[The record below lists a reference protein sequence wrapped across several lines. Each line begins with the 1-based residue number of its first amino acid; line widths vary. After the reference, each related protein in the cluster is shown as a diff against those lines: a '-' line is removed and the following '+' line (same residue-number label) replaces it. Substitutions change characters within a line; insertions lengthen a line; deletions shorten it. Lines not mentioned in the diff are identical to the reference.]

1 MRIARENVLSEKKER
16 SIEELLF
23 ENETLKAETKA
34 ARERI
39 AALRALQQVAQSLA
53 SELNLEPLLKNIL
66 RSAVEVMDASAG
78 SLLLLDPATDELI
91 FEVIKGGGRQTLQ
104 GQRMAKDKGIAGWVV
119 TNRRPLTVNDVD
131 KYERPYKGIETDTD
145 FKTDSL
151 ICVPLMAKG
160 KVIGA
165 LEVLNKRS
173 GGKFNDD
180 DLDILTTFAAQSA
193 TAIENARLYR
203 DLREERDRIAA
214 LEEEVRKRL
223 ACDLHDGPAQLL
235 SAIIMSIQFTKQI
248 LTRTPEKLD
257 KLRAEL
263 KELEPL
269 ATKALH
275 QIRTMLFDLRPV
287 ILETQGLAPALESY
301 VKRLRLANDFAI
313 SLEVKD
319 FSERLDAKA
328 EAAIFS
334 IVQEAV
340 SNARK
345 HAHASH
351 LELGIAR
358 HNGNLVVTIRDDGQ
372 GFDVARMDKSYDQ
385 CGSLGLLN
393 MRERAEM
400 LNGEFSIESAVG
412 QGTLVKLIVPL
423 QASGGT
429 DSGEMEG

>member
-91 FEVIKGGGRQTLQ
+91 FEVIKGGGRQALQ

-301 VKRLRLANDFAI
+301 VKRLRLANDFAV

>member
-1 MRIARENVLSEKKER
+1 MSEGKKR

-23 ENETLKAETKA
+23 ENEILKAENKA

-301 VKRLRLANDFAI
+301 VKRLRLANDFAV

>member
-1 MRIARENVLSEKKER
+1 LNEKER
-16 SIEELLF
+16 ATEELLL
-23 ENETLKAETKA
+23 ENEILRVENKA

-39 AALRALQQVAQSLA
+39 AALSALQQVAQSLA

-66 RSAVEVMDASAG
+66 CSAVEVMDASAG
-78 SLLLLDPATDELI
+78 SLLLIDPATDELV
-91 FEVIKGGGRQTLQ
+91 FEVIEGGGGEALQ

-119 TNRRPLTVNDVD
+119 TNRRPLIVNDVD
-131 KYERPYKGIETDTD
+131 KYERHYKGIETDID
-145 FKTDSL
+145 FKTASL
-151 ICVPLMAKG
+151 ICVPLIAKG

-173 GGKFNDD
+173 GEDFDD
-180 DLDILTTFAAQSA
+180 NDLDILTTFAAQSA

-203 DLREERDRIAA
+203 DLRAERDRIVA

-223 ACDLHDGPAQLL
+223 ARDLHDGPAQLL
-235 SAIIMSIQFTKQI
+235 SAIIMSVQFSKEI

-257 KLRAEL
+257 PLRAEL
-263 KELEPL
+263 EELEPL
-269 ATKALH
+269 AAKALH
-275 QIRTMLFDLRPV
+275 QVRTMLFDLRPL
-287 ILETQGLAPALESY
+287 ILETRGLAPAMESY
-301 VKRLRLANDFAI
+301 VERLRLANDFAV

-319 FSERLDAKA
+319 FSQRLNARA

-340 SNARK
+340 GNARK

-358 HNGNLVVTIRDDGQ
+358 HDGNLVVTVRDDGQ
-372 GFDVARMDKSYDQ
+372 GFHKTQVDRSYDQ

-393 MRERAEM
+393 MQERAEM

-423 QASGGT
+423 QASDAT
-429 DSGEMEG
+429 DSGEMGG